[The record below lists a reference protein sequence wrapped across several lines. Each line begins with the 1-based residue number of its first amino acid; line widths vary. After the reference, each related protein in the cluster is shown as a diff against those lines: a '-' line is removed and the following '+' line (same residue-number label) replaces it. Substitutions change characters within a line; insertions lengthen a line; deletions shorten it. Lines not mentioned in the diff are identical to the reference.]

1 MKKIV
6 KILSLVLALLM
17 LASAFAACGKKDDEE
32 KKPNDDTSAQ
42 TSGGD
47 NTTGDVTTK
56 VPDIEKIDWDD
67 KEYRVLGKTHTSE
80 PSIENFEVS
89 REGEEIPEDIIGKSV
104 WNRNM
109 DIKDNYG
116 IIVKGTLTTDYNAKA
131 ALALE
136 SGEDLYELLLLSPE
150 SFLPHAQKGYLLDL
164 MKQKYINLAHD
175 AWMDSINDQLIIG
188 GRLYY
193 TSNKFLLQDKIRAYI
208 LYYNRDIAKE
218 LNLGHFEDFVFN
230 NEWTI
235 DKVIEL
241 AKQATYEEDGEP
253 GMSKYDKWGIGVAEN
268 YSFSQFALG
277 AGFRMIE
284 RGPDGYLQLIGA
296 TDEMMKIL
304 DKVFSLVRNQEAY
317 YCDQHYGTPDYSYC
331 ADQMF
336 YYGDLMI
343 FGGGL
348 CMVDYITE
356 VAEFEFGFLPN
367 PKYDSKQE
375 LYHATPN
382 LGNGCLMG
390 IPTTVSDSEF
400 ATYALEL
407 ISEKSVNTTYT
418 AFVETKCKLQDAVD
432 EDAAKCLDLI
442 FNGMVYDL
450 GFVNNIA
457 GLGKVVTSSLAS
469 SPTNNYPR
477 LLQRLESTIPIM
489 LNNIKEDFQKIEQ

>member
-1 MKKIV
+1 
-6 KILSLVLALLM
+6 
-17 LASAFAACGKKDDEE
+17 
-32 KKPNDDTSAQ
+32 
-42 TSGGD
+42 
-47 NTTGDVTTK
+47 
-56 VPDIEKIDWDD
+56 
-67 KEYRVLGKTHTSE
+67 
-80 PSIENFEVS
+80 
-89 REGEEIPEDIIGKSV
+89 
-104 WNRNM
+104 M
-109 DIKDNYG
+109 DMKDNYG
-116 IIVKGTLTTDYNAKA
+116 VVVTGTLTTDYNSKA

-136 SGEDLYELLLLSPE
+136 AGEDLYDLYLLSPE

-164 MKQKYINLAHD
+164 MKQKYINLEHD

-188 GRLYY
+188 GKLFY

-218 LNLGHFEDFVFN
+218 LNLGHFEDFVFA

-241 AKQATYEEDGEP
+241 AKKGTYEFDGQP

-304 DKVFSLVRNQEAY
+304 DKVFSLVRNTDAY
-317 YCDQHYGTPDYSYC
+317 YCDQHYGTPDYNYC

-356 VAEFEFGFLPN
+356 VSDFEFGFLPN
-367 PKYDSKQE
+367 PKYDEKQE

-382 LGNGCLMG
+382 LGNGCLLG
-390 IPTTVSDSEF
+390 VPSTVLDSEF

-407 ISEKSVNTTYT
+407 ISEKSVDTTYT
-418 AFVETKCKLQDAVD
+418 AFVETKCKLQDAID
-432 EDAAKCLDLI
+432 DDAAKCLDLI

-457 GLGKVVTSSLAS
+457 GLGKVVTSSLAGAS
-469 SPTNNYPR
+469 TNNYPR
-477 LLQRLESTIPIM
+477 LLQRLESTIPVM
-489 LNNIKEDFQKIEQ
+489 LDKIKTDFQKLDQ